1 MIFIIPIIDN
11 EGQIPP
17 SAESRDIFGIL
28 GIINFLAG
36 NLETNCSSTSCNSL
50 LLAWNCF

>member
-1 MIFIIPIIDN
+1 MSFLSSDN

-28 GIINFLAG
+28 GIVNLLAG
-36 NLETNCSSTSCNSL
+36 L
-50 LLAWNCF
+50 